1 MQIFFSK
8 FSENY
13 DSSVNSPSTISIY
26 KQWDNLPV
34 HSRWWVVT
42 LWHTS
47 WQTHFIRA
55 PAPGSSLCQRS
66 AHSRCNNKMMP
77 NLYLLPILI
86 VSIHSIGGTGDK
98 INGMIS
104 EICIIT
110 IFSLP
115 KINYIYLLLK
125 PVSSATPAL
134 AEAKTAPKWERRPAP
149 APSTRTS
156 SASRWQ
162 RTVKMIDW

>member
-1 MQIFFSK
+1 MQIFFP
-8 FSENY
+8 
-13 DSSVNSPSTISIY
+13 NSLETMIHQWISRAQSLSTFY

-55 PAPGSSLCQRS
+55 PAPASSLCQRI

-77 NLYLLPILI
+77 NLYLSTILI
-86 VSIHSIGGTGDK
+86 VSILSIGGTGDK

-110 IFSLP
+110 ILSLP
-115 KINYIYLLLK
+115 KINYLTSNCCCSRS
-125 PVSSATPAL
+125 PVLHLRT
-134 AEAKTAPKWERRPAP
+134 RRPRLL
-149 APSTRTS
+149 PSERGDLLRLHLPGPVLPQGGS
-156 SASRWQ
+156 GR
-162 RTVKMIDW
+162 